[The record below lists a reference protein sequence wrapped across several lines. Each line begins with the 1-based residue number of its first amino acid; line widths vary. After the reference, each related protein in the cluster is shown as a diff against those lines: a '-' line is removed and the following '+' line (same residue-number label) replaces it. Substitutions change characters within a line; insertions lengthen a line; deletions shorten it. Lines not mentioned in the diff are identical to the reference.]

1 MLQQALSLSGYA
13 TVKELCPGNRCPAY
27 SPKQGNPVT
36 HLLFFSTDTAFLT
49 TERKSCDKQ
58 IILLYNKASSKDRNR
73 KGAEDLKIKLESAEL
88 PETEIIIRGDVTG
101 EEVVSLLQLLKKRNS
116 GKLILYKEEE
126 QYIVDADEI
135 VYIEVSGSKVYA
147 YTKQDTYEAKQKL
160 YEIRELLGTRAFVQ
174 INKSV
179 IVNINCVKSIQA
191 EFSGNYRCRLKNRK
205 ESLTISRKYFKEFK
219 DRI

>member
-1 MLQQALSLSGYA
+1 M
-13 TVKELCPGNRCPAY
+13 T
-27 SPKQGNPVT
+27 
-36 HLLFFSTDTAFLT
+36 
-49 TERKSCDKQ
+49 
-58 IILLYNKASSKDRNR
+58 NR

-88 PETEIIIRGDVTG
+88 LETEVIIRGDVTS

-126 QYIVDADEI
+126 QYIMDADEI
-135 VYIEVSGSKVYA
+135 VYVEVSDNKVYA

-160 YEIRELLGTRAFVQ
+160 YEIKELLGGRSFAQ

-191 EFSGNYRCRLKNRK
+191 EFSGNYRLKLKNRK
-205 ESLTISRKYFKEFK
+205 ESLTISRKYFKEFR

>member
-1 MLQQALSLSGYA
+1 M
-13 TVKELCPGNRCPAY
+13 
-27 SPKQGNPVT
+27 
-36 HLLFFSTDTAFLT
+36 
-49 TERKSCDKQ
+49 
-58 IILLYNKASSKDRNR
+58 
-73 KGAEDLKIKLESAEL
+73 KIKLESAEL
-88 PETEIIIRGDVTG
+88 PETEVIIRGDVTS

-135 VYIEVSGSKVYA
+135 VYIEVSGNKVYA
-147 YTKQDTYEAKQKL
+147 YTKLDTYEAKQKL
-160 YEIRELLGTRAFVQ
+160 YEVKETLGGRSFAQ

-179 IVNINCVKSIQA
+179 IININCVKSIQA
-191 EFSGNYRCRLKNRK
+191 EFSGNYRIKLKNRK

>member
-1 MLQQALSLSGYA
+1 
-13 TVKELCPGNRCPAY
+13 
-27 SPKQGNPVT
+27 
-36 HLLFFSTDTAFLT
+36 
-49 TERKSCDKQ
+49 
-58 IILLYNKASSKDRNR
+58 
-73 KGAEDLKIKLESAEL
+73 LKIKLESAEL
-88 PETEIIIRGDVTG
+88 PETEVIVRGDVTS

-126 QYIVDADEI
+126 QHIVDADEI
-135 VYIEVSGSKVYA
+135 VFVEVSDNRVCA

-160 YEIRELLGTRAFVQ
+160 YEVKEMLGGRSFAQ

-191 EFSGNYRCRLKNRK
+191 EFSGNYRLKLKNRK

>member
-1 MLQQALSLSGYA
+1 M
-13 TVKELCPGNRCPAY
+13 
-27 SPKQGNPVT
+27 
-36 HLLFFSTDTAFLT
+36 
-49 TERKSCDKQ
+49 
-58 IILLYNKASSKDRNR
+58 
-73 KGAEDLKIKLESAEL
+73 KIKLESAEL
-88 PETEIIIRGDVTG
+88 PETEVIIRGDVTS
-101 EEVVSLLQLLKKRNS
+101 EEVICLLQLLKKRNR

-126 QYIVDADEI
+126 QYILDADEI
-135 VYIEVSGSKVYA
+135 VYVEVGGSKVYV

-160 YEIRELLGTRAFVQ
+160 YEIKELLGGRSFVQ

-191 EFSGNYRCRLKNRK
+191 EFSGNYRMKLKNRK

>member
-1 MLQQALSLSGYA
+1 M
-13 TVKELCPGNRCPAY
+13 
-27 SPKQGNPVT
+27 
-36 HLLFFSTDTAFLT
+36 
-49 TERKSCDKQ
+49 
-58 IILLYNKASSKDRNR
+58 
-73 KGAEDLKIKLESAEL
+73 KIKLESAEL
-88 PETEIIIRGDVTG
+88 PENEVIIRGDVTS

-116 GKLILYKEEE
+116 GKLILYREEE

-135 VYIEVSGSKVYA
+135 VYVEVSDNKVYA

-160 YEIRELLGTRAFVQ
+160 YEIKDLLGGRSFAQ

-191 EFSGNYRCRLKNRK
+191 EFSGNYRIKLKNRK

>member
-1 MLQQALSLSGYA
+1 M
-13 TVKELCPGNRCPAY
+13 
-27 SPKQGNPVT
+27 
-36 HLLFFSTDTAFLT
+36 
-49 TERKSCDKQ
+49 
-58 IILLYNKASSKDRNR
+58 
-73 KGAEDLKIKLESAEL
+73 KIKLESAEL
-88 PETEIIIRGDVTG
+88 PETEVIIRGDVTS

-135 VYIEVSGSKVYA
+135 VYIEVSDNKVYA
-147 YTKQDTYEAKQKL
+147 YTKLDTYEAKQKL
-160 YEIRELLGTRAFVQ
+160 YEVKEMLGGRSFAQ

-191 EFSGNYRCRLKNRK
+191 EFSGNYRIKLKNRK

>member
-1 MLQQALSLSGYA
+1 M
-13 TVKELCPGNRCPAY
+13 
-27 SPKQGNPVT
+27 
-36 HLLFFSTDTAFLT
+36 
-49 TERKSCDKQ
+49 
-58 IILLYNKASSKDRNR
+58 
-73 KGAEDLKIKLESAEL
+73 KIKLESAEL
-88 PETEIIIRGDVTG
+88 PETEVIIRGDVTN

-126 QYIVDADEI
+126 QYIMDADEI
-135 VYIEVSGSKVYA
+135 VYVEVSDNKVYA

-160 YEIRELLGTRAFVQ
+160 YEIKELLGGKSFAQ

-191 EFSGNYRCRLKNRK
+191 EFSGNYRCKLKNRK

-219 DRI
+219 DLI